1 MTVVSQYLAYQQQL
15 ESGGSSHY
23 QFPWDLPS
31 QTCPQSGDLVPD
43 ILVSWREVSSTD
55 NSGQCHSETL
65 GHYQSLKII
74 PLSLVTFPF
83 LQRHKFDHSGSKYV
97 QCLVKHIPDI

>member
-1 MTVVSQYLAYQQQL
+1 MARIVYRQDWARRRFLMTVVSQYLAYQQQL

-55 NSGQCHSETL
+55 NRGQRHSET
-65 GHYQSLKII
+65 
-74 PLSLVTFPF
+74 
-83 LQRHKFDHSGSKYV
+83 
-97 QCLVKHIPDI
+97 